1 MRFGE
6 LYDGALEIGIA
17 KDPRGRARIRQ
28 RLGSLRER
36 YAQLSPEEQSAFDVE
51 RLSNPFGDFRIVVGS
66 RDTEFDTVLTGIHIL
81 GPEILLAA
89 QLREKHP
96 KIAIVA
102 HHTTMFAGKAL
113 ASIEDTVWPLAYR
126 LEMVGVPQEEAEKLV
141 WAFIRKQERAM
152 RAQLANASTLQMA
165 QALDIPVIVIHTPCD
180 LCYQAELIDIV
191 GARQTVGQVVD
202 RMSELPEYAFSAAIG
217 YPVEILAGAPE
228 APIGKPFYSQ
238 GGGWR
243 APLNIMESAFRVG
256 ATTLFTTQAPAE
268 YAELA
273 KAYNVNLVSVP
284 HDLLDTRGMRLL
296 YDQVFGSGVK
306 IIPCSNYRHL
316 PY

>member
-6 LYDGALEIGIA
+6 LYDRALEIGIA

-28 RLGSLRER
+28 RLNSLRER

-89 QLREKHP
+89 QLRETYP
-96 KIAIVA
+96 KLAIVA
-102 HHTTMFAGKAL
+102 HHTTMFAGRAL

-126 LEMVGVPQEEAEKLV
+126 LEMVDVPREEAEKLV
-141 WAFIRKQERAM
+141 WGFIRKQEQAM
-152 RAQLANASTLQMA
+152 RGTLANAGTLQMA
-165 QALDIPVIVIHTPCD
+165 QALDVPVIVIHTPCD
-180 LCYQAELIDIV
+180 LCYQVELIDIV
-191 GARQTVGQVVD
+191 DASETVGQVVQQ
-202 RMSELPEYAFSAAIG
+202 MSELPEYAYSAAIG
-217 YPVEILAGAPE
+217 YPVEILAGSPDAQ
-228 APIGKPFYSQ
+228 IGKPFYSQ

-243 APLNIMESAFRVG
+243 APLHVMEAAFQAG
-256 ATTLFTTQAPAE
+256 ATTLFTTQAPPE

-273 KAYNVNLVSVP
+273 QAYNVNLVSVP

-296 YDQVFGSGVK
+296 YDQVFDGDVE

-316 PY
+316 PH